1 VSVHSII
8 NMADLIAYI
17 ETDENY
23 SRYLDAMRAYRDQYG
38 I

>member
-1 VSVHSII
+1 
-8 NMADLIAYI
+8 MADLIAYI

-23 SRYLDAMRAYRDQYG
+23 NQYLGAMRAYRDEYG